1 MRHYVACRGVSLAQ
15 RYAKGAKEKPQEL
28 RYSRTSRARAPNP
41 KPRTSSFAYL
51 RVPLRD
57 EIRRKHRSQV
67 SQRDPTE
74 QKAAKRFEQKATAR
88 RSRNHKGR
96 VIGVSALD
104 DQTDTQWVNEGL
116 KWLKD
121 RPGMGSFIL

>member
-1 MRHYVACRGVSLAQ
+1 MAYHYFLWGHRRTLRG
-15 RYAKGAKEKPQEL
+15 
-28 RYSRTSRARAPNP
+28 
-41 KPRTSSFAYL
+41 F
-51 RVPLRD
+51 
-57 EIRRKHRSQV
+57 
-67 SQRDPTE
+67 E
-74 QKAAKRFEQKATAR
+74 QKAAAR

-104 DQTDTQWVNEGL
+104 DHTDTQWVNEGL

>member
-1 MRHYVACRGVSLAQ
+1 MNHER
-15 RYAKGAKEKPQEL
+15 KK
-28 RYSRTSRARAPNP
+28 SRTEDTVGTGWLKASQKTLGR
-41 KPRTSSFAYL
+41 SIFA
-51 RVPLRD
+51 
-57 EIRRKHRSQV
+57 
-67 SQRDPTE
+67 
-74 QKAAKRFEQKATAR
+74 QKLTAR

-104 DQTDTQWVNEGL
+104 DHTDTQWVNEGL

>member
-1 MRHYVACRGVSLAQ
+1 MNHRDF
-15 RYAKGAKEKPQEL
+15 
-28 RYSRTSRARAPNP
+28 RALCVLLCPFR
-41 KPRTSSFAYL
+41 RLIFAHK
-51 RVPLRD
+51 
-57 EIRRKHRSQV
+57 I
-67 SQRDPTE
+67 
-74 QKAAKRFEQKATAR
+74 TAR

-104 DQTDTQWVNEGL
+104 NHTDTQWVNEGL

>member
-1 MRHYVACRGVSLAQ
+1 MSESKYAQ
-15 RYAKGAKEKPQEL
+15 K
-28 RYSRTSRARAPNP
+28 
-41 KPRTSSFAYL
+41 
-51 RVPLRD
+51 D
-57 EIRRKHRSQV
+57 
-67 SQRDPTE
+67 
-74 QKAAKRFEQKATAR
+74 TAR

-104 DQTDTQWVNEGL
+104 DHTDTQWVNEGL

>member
-1 MRHYVACRGVSLAQ
+1 MVQ
-15 RYAKGAKEKPQEL
+15 RIL
-28 RYSRTSRARAPNP
+28 T
-41 KPRTSSFAYL
+41 
-51 RVPLRD
+51 V
-57 EIRRKHRSQV
+57 HRSPAIFGIFCAI
-67 SQRDPTE
+67 SDHRTTE
-74 QKAAKRFEQKATAR
+74 KFAQKHTAR

-104 DQTDTQWVNEGL
+104 DHTDTQWVNEGL

>member
-1 MRHYVACRGVSLAQ
+1 MLPIQA
-15 RYAKGAKEKPQEL
+15 
-28 RYSRTSRARAPNP
+28 
-41 KPRTSSFAYL
+41 
-51 RVPLRD
+51 
-57 EIRRKHRSQV
+57 V
-67 SQRDPTE
+67 SQDVAEKMALQSIEGFKRSDTKVSYIFVCFCAKPLLE
-74 QKAAKRFEQKATAR
+74 FRQCSKVRMSESKYAQKRTAR

-104 DQTDTQWVNEGL
+104 DHTDTQWVNEGL

>member
-1 MRHYVACRGVSLAQ
+1 VQKCSAH
-15 RYAKGAKEKPQEL
+15 PQE
-28 RYSRTSRARAPNP
+28 RG
-41 KPRTSSFAYL
+41 FA
-51 RVPLRD
+51 
-57 EIRRKHRSQV
+57 
-67 SQRDPTE
+67 
-74 QKAAKRFEQKATAR
+74 QKITAR

-104 DQTDTQWVNEGL
+104 DHTDTQWVNEGL

>member
-1 MRHYVACRGVSLAQ
+1 MGRMLGSLGFCAKPLLEFRQCSKVRMSESKYAQ
-15 RYAKGAKEKPQEL
+15 
-28 RYSRTSRARAPNP
+28 
-41 KPRTSSFAYL
+41 
-51 RVPLRD
+51 
-57 EIRRKHRSQV
+57 
-67 SQRDPTE
+67 
-74 QKAAKRFEQKATAR
+74 KRTAR

-104 DQTDTQWVNEGL
+104 DHTDTQWVNEGL

>member
-1 MRHYVACRGVSLAQ
+1 MVEPVKMASLHVNVERGLHGGYGSTEWLKASHKAFG
-15 RYAKGAKEKPQEL
+15 R
-28 RYSRTSRARAPNP
+28 SI
-41 KPRTSSFAYL
+41 FAH
-51 RVPLRD
+51 
-57 EIRRKHRSQV
+57 KH
-67 SQRDPTE
+67 
-74 QKAAKRFEQKATAR
+74 TAR

-104 DQTDTQWVNEGL
+104 DHTDTQWVNEGL